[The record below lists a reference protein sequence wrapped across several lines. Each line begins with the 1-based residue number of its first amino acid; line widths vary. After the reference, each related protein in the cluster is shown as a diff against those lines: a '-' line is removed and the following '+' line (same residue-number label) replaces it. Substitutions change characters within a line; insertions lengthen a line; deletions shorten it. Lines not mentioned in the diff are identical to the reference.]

1 MINAINYINVK
12 EALSRVLQHPLLQDV
27 TLEQGIRYALD
38 FLNIVGFSAMY
49 EEKIAELEVEDFA
62 TDLPTDY
69 IRMNQ
74 VMDSKSGIAL
84 RLMTD
89 SFLQKKIPQQPSYK
103 IQGRKLYTSFRKGNI
118 TLSYY
123 AVMTDC
129 EGFPM
134 IPDLPIFL
142 KALELYIKLQAFTI
156 LFDLQ
161 KIPQAI
167 LQNVQQE
174 YSWAV
179 AQLSSQMTIPS
190 VDEMENITNM
200 LNQQIPSMHE
210 HRRGFIHLGEQT
222 IL

>member
-1 MINAINYINVK
+1 MINAINYISVK

-27 TLEQGIRYALD
+27 TLEQGVRYALD

-49 EEKIAELEVEDFA
+49 QEKLAELEIEDYTA
-62 TDLPTDY
+62 QLPDDY

-74 VMDSKSGIAL
+74 VMDTKSGISL

-89 SFLQKKIPQQPSYK
+89 SFLQKKIPQQPAYK
-103 IQGRKLYTSFRKGNI
+103 VQGRNIFTSFRKGHI
-118 TLSYY
+118 TISYY
-123 AVMTDC
+123 AVTVDC

-161 KIPQAI
+161 KIPHAI

-200 LNQQIPSMHE
+200 LNQQVPSLHE

>member
-1 MINAINYINVK
+1 MINAINYISVK
-12 EALSRVLQHPLLQDV
+12 EVLSRVLQHPLLQDV
-27 TLEQGIRYALD
+27 TLEQGVRYALD
-38 FLNIVGFSAMY
+38 FLNITGFPAVY
-49 EEKIAELEVEDFA
+49 EQRYLELNVKNYV
-62 TDLPTDY
+62 TILPPDY

-74 VMDSKSGIAL
+74 VLDPVSGRTL

-89 SFLQKKIPQQPSYK
+89 SFLQRKVAQQPSYK
-103 IQGRKLYTSFRKGNI
+103 IQGSRLFTSFKEGKI
-118 TLSYY
+118 VISYY
-123 AVMTDC
+123 AVKTDC

-142 KALELYIKLQAFTI
+142 KALELYIKLQSFTI

-161 KIPQAI
+161 KIPQGI

-179 AQLSSQMTIPS
+179 AQLSSQMVIPS

-210 HRRGFIHLGEQT
+210 HRNAFIHLGEQT
-222 IL
+222 IP

>member
-12 EALSRVLQHPLLQDV
+12 EVLSRVLQHPLLQDV
-27 TLEQGIRYALD
+27 TLEQGVRYALD
-38 FLNIVGFSAMY
+38 FLNIVGFQAMY
-49 EEKIAELEVEDFA
+49 EEKLVDLEIEDFMA
-62 TDLPTDY
+62 DLPQDF

-74 VMDSKSGIAL
+74 VIDYRSGVTL

-89 SFLQKKIPQQPSYK
+89 SFLQRKTPQQPAYK
-103 IQGRKLYTSFRKGNI
+103 VQGRKLITSFKQGKV
-118 TLSYY
+118 TVSYY
-123 AVMTDC
+123 AVATDC
-129 EGFPM
+129 EGFPL

-142 KALELYIKLQAFTI
+142 KALELYIKLQSFTI

-167 LQNVQQE
+167 LQNVQKD

-179 AQLSSQMTIPS
+179 AQLSSQMIIPS

-210 HRRGFIHLGEQT
+210 AKRGFIHLGEQT